1 MRLVKE
7 GRFIVGVLSRRVRR
21 DGMMAEEVNC
31 RSLAGCRTGAV
42 FLQKSMHYHSS
53 LRFCR
58 VETNVQPEEDE
69 AYGSA
74 AEMFVVLVW
83 RINVLR
89 LPCVEQYGFMSWVLR
104 YPDVP

>member
-1 MRLVKE
+1 
-7 GRFIVGVLSRRVRR
+7 
-21 DGMMAEEVNC
+21 MAEEVNC

-42 FLQKSMHYHSS
+42 FPQKSKHYYSS

-74 AEMFVVLVW
+74 AEMFVVLLW
-83 RINVLR
+83 RIDVLR
-89 LPCVEQYGFMSWVLR
+89 LSFVEQSCFMV
-104 YPDVP
+104 

>member
-21 DGMMAEEVNC
+21 DGMMREEVNC
-31 RSLAGCRTGAV
+31 RSSAGCRTGAV
-42 FLQKSMHYHSS
+42 FPQKSKHYHSS

-58 VETNVQPEEDE
+58 VETNVQPEEDG

-74 AEMFVVLVW
+74 AEMFVVLLW
-83 RINVLR
+83 RIDVLR
-89 LPCVEQYGFMSWVLR
+89 LPFAEQCRFMVWVVR
-104 YPDVP
+104 YPDVS